1 MPLMTVEP
9 TPTERQVPEIRRASA
24 ADAPNLAHMHVESW
38 RETYPGLLPPA
49 MLSSLSVDSRTAA
62 WSRALSEP
70 SQPTVVFVAEL
81 GGRIVGFGSCG
92 PQRSEALQARGYD
105 GEIEAVYVLQ
115 AFQQH
120 GLGTRLFTAMAC
132 SMQARGLKGMSLWV
146 LRDNMPA
153 QAFYARLG
161 GQVIAQREDARQHG
175 VLFEVAYGWP
185 DLAAAILNSGTQAE

>member
-1 MPLMTVEP
+1 MRIESPP
-9 TPTERQVPEIRRASA
+9 TGQQVPAIRRASA

-49 MLSSLSVDSRTAA
+49 MLASLSVDSRTAA

-70 SQPTVVFVAEL
+70 PQPTVVFVAEL
-81 GGRIVGFGSCG
+81 DGRIVGFGSCG
-92 PQRSEALQARGYD
+92 PQRSDGLKARGYD
-105 GEIEAVYVLQ
+105 GEIEAVYVLK

-120 GLGTRLFTAMAC
+120 GLGKRLFAAMAC
-132 SMQARGLKGMSLWV
+132 SMKARGLKGASLWV

-153 QAFYARLG
+153 QAFYQRLG

-175 VLFEVAYGWP
+175 VLFELAYGWP
-185 DLAAAILNSGTQAE
+185 DLTAILGAGT